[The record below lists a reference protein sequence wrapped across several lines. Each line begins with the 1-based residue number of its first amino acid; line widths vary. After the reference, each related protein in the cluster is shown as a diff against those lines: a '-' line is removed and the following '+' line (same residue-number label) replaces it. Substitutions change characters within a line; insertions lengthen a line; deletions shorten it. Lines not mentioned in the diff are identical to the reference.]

1 MKPAVAIVEPKTPGN
16 IGTIA
21 RAMKNFGMDDLK
33 LVDPPDFDRDSEAY
47 GFAGQARK
55 DVLPN
60 YDEVTFEELVENYHT
75 VGMTATTNEDASHHV
90 RFPFTT
96 PRELAESLRD
106 VKTETVLI
114 FGREANGLTN
124 EELSRIDEVC
134 SIPASAAYPALNLGQ
149 AATVTLY
156 ELRTLTVEES
166 QLPDVSRERADET
179 EIEGF
184 YGAFADLLDTVGQPS
199 EKHDKNMRM
208 VRRVFGRAHPTGR
221 EIATLRGIVRRANE
235 RASRSNTCEPARN
248 DK

>member
-1 MKPAVAIVEPKTPGN
+1 MKPAVAVVEPKTPGN

-33 LVDPPDFDRDSEAY
+33 LVNPPEFDRDSEAY
-47 GFAGQARK
+47 GFAGQARE

-60 YDEVTFEELVENYHT
+60 YDEVTFDELVENYHT

-96 PRELAESLRD
+96 PRELADSLRE
-106 VKTETVLI
+106 VKTETVLV

-166 QLPDVSRERADET
+166 QLPDVSRERADEA

-184 YGAFADLLDTVGQPS
+184 YGAFADLLDTVGQPT
-199 EKHDKNMRM
+199 EKRDKNMRM
-208 VRRVFGRAHPTGR
+208 IRRVFGRAHPTGR
-221 EIATLRGIVRRANE
+221 EIATLRGIVRRASE
-235 RASRSNTCEPARN
+235 RTSRSNTPEPARN

>member
-33 LVDPPDFDRDSEAY
+33 LVDPPEFDRDSEAY
-47 GFAGQARK
+47 GFAGQARE

-60 YDEVTFEELVENYHT
+60 YDEVTFDELIENYHT

-96 PRELAESLRD
+96 PRELADSLRE
-106 VKTETVLI
+106 VKTETVLV

-166 QLPDVSRERADET
+166 QLPDVSRERADEA

-184 YGAFADLLDTVGQPS
+184 YGAFADLLDTVGQPT
-199 EKHDKNMRM
+199 EKRDKNMRM
-208 VRRVFGRAHPTGR
+208 IRRVFGRAHPTGR
-221 EIATLRGIVRRANE
+221 EIATLRGIVRRASE
-235 RASRSNTCEPARN
+235 RTSRSNTPEPARN

>member
-1 MKPAVAIVEPKTPGN
+1 MKPAVAVVEPKTPGN

-21 RAMKNFGMDDLK
+21 RAMKNFGLDDLK
-33 LVDPPDFDRDSEAY
+33 LVDPPAFDRDSEAY
-47 GFAGQARK
+47 GFAGQARE

-60 YDEVTFEELVENYHT
+60 YDEVTFDELVENYHT

-90 RFPFTT
+90 RFPFRT
-96 PRELAESLRD
+96 PRELAENLRD
-106 VKTETVLI
+106 VETDTVLI

-124 EELSRIDEVC
+124 AELSRIDEIC
-134 SIPASAAYPALNLGQ
+134 SIPASAEYPALNLGQ

-156 ELRTLTVEES
+156 ELRTLTLDGC
-166 QLPDVSRERADET
+166 QLPDVTRERADEA

-184 YGAFADLLDTVGQPS
+184 YDVFADLLETVGQPT

-208 VRRVFGRAHPTGR
+208 IRRVFGRAHPTGR

-235 RASRSNTCEPARN
+235 RASVSKARRSPRN

>member
-33 LVDPPDFDRDSEAY
+33 LVNPPEFDRDSEAY
-47 GFAGQARK
+47 GFAGQARE

-60 YDEVTFEELVENYHT
+60 YDEVTFDELVENYHT

-96 PRELAESLRD
+96 PRELAENLRE
-106 VKTETVLI
+106 VKTESVLI

-156 ELRTLTVEES
+156 ELRTLTVEET
-166 QLPDVSRERADET
+166 QLPNVSRERADET

-184 YGAFADLLDTVGQPS
+184 YGAFGDLLDAVGQPV

-208 VRRVFGRAHPTGR
+208 IRRVFGRAHPTGR

-235 RASRSNTCEPARN
+235 RASRSNTREPARN

>member
-33 LVDPPDFDRDSEAY
+33 LVNPPEFDRDSEAY
-47 GFAGQARK
+47 GFAGQARE

-60 YDEVTFEELVENYHT
+60 YDEVTFDELVENYHT

-96 PRELAESLRD
+96 PRELAANLRD

-134 SIPASAAYPALNLGQ
+134 SIPASASYPALNLGQ

-166 QLPDVSRERADET
+166 QLPDVSRERADEA

-184 YGAFADLLDTVGQPS
+184 YGAFADLLDTVGQPT

-208 VRRVFGRAHPTGR
+208 IRRVFGRAHPTGR
-221 EIATLRGIVRRANE
+221 EIATFRGIVRRANE
-235 RASRSNTCEPARN
+235 RASRSDTRETARN

>member
-33 LVDPPDFDRDSEAY
+33 LVNPPEFGRDSEAY
-47 GFAGQARK
+47 GFAGQARE

-60 YDEVTFEELVENYHT
+60 YDEVTFDELVENYHT

-90 RFPFTT
+90 RFPFET

-106 VKTETVLI
+106 VKTDTVLI

-134 SIPASAAYPALNLGQ
+134 SIPASASYPALNLGQ
-149 AATVTLY
+149 AATVALY
-156 ELRTLTVEES
+156 ELRTLTVEET
-166 QLPDVSRERADET
+166 QLPDVSRERADEA

-184 YGAFADLLDTVGQPS
+184 YGAFADLLETVGQPT
-199 EKHDKNMRM
+199 EKHEKNMRM
-208 VRRVFGRAHPTGR
+208 IRRVFGRAHPTGR

-235 RASRSNTCEPARN
+235 RASASNTHRAARN

>member
-21 RAMKNFGMDDLK
+21 RAMKNFGLDDLK
-33 LVDPPDFDRDSEAY
+33 LVNPPEFGRDSEAY
-47 GFAGQARK
+47 GFAGQARE

-60 YDEVTFEELVENYHT
+60 YDDVTFDELVENYHT
-75 VGMTATTNEDASHHV
+75 VGLTATTNEDASHHV

-96 PRELAESLRD
+96 PRELAENLETVETD
-106 VKTETVLI
+106 TVLI

-124 EELSRIDEVC
+124 EELARIDEVC

-156 ELRTLTVEES
+156 ELRTLTVDEY
-166 QLPDVSRERADET
+166 QLPDVERERADEG

-184 YGAFADLLDTVGQPS
+184 YGAFSDLLDTVGQPA

-208 VRRVFGRAHPTGR
+208 IRRLFGRAHPTGR

-235 RASRSNTCEPARN
+235 RASSSDSHRPRRN
-248 DK
+248 DT